1 MDAFLSHT
9 TDSSFLN
16 TGQNNVGNLISMGN
30 NTIQS
35 IPEPKRTI
43 VPNTESDR
51 DAIIRQQSM
60 EMAKAI
66 TKRLHPKTSF
76 ATHSDWKRV
85 VDGHTVLYYDP
96 ITNVISSTLPDG
108 YPIDPDEL
116 LYDDFIHGND
126 EKCLNYTV
134 CTVNCLFSKVREQLE
149 MRRHTMAAGEES
161 SQSISSRQKWKE
173 SDSLSQ
179 PSVVS
184 NRSESG
190 IPSHFST
197 LSRNRVNRDED
208 VEGGSIDRDGGD
220 NLIGLLNDTIHS
232 SHGTPFKR
240 RINMITDL
248 FDRIGSSS
256 SLLSKRNGST
266 ASTVFDGSGNV
277 LMELKAVLFDGWL
290 YENE

>member
-1 MDAFLSHT
+1 MDVFLSQT

-16 TGQNNVGNLISMGN
+16 SGQNNIGNLISMGN

-43 VPNTESDR
+43 VPNTESDK
-51 DAIIRQQSM
+51 DTIIREQSM

-66 TKRLHPKTSF
+66 NKRLHPKTSF

-85 VDGHTVLYYDP
+85 VDGHTILYYDP

-108 YPIDPDEL
+108 YPIDTEEL

-126 EKCLNYTV
+126 EKCLNQTI

-149 MRRHTMAAGEES
+149 IRRHSIAVGEES

-179 PSVVS
+179 PSGIS

-197 LSRNRVNRDED
+197 LSRNRVNRDE
-208 VEGGSIDRDGGD
+208 EAEGSIEHDGSE
-220 NLIGLLNDTIHS
+220 NVIGLFNDTIHS

-277 LMELKAVLFDGWL
+277 LMELKSVLFDS
-290 YENE
+290 